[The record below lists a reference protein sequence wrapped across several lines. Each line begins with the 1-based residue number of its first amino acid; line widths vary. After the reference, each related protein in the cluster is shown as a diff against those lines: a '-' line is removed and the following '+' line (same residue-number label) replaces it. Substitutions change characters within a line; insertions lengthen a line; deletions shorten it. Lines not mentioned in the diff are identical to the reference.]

1 MRQLLVVTGQQSMSY
16 HPFWP
21 DGQRFAFV
29 LTHDIETE
37 EGQAHVRAV
46 ADLDESFGF
55 RSSLQLCAG
64 GLPS

>member
-1 MRQLLVVTGQQSMSY
+1 MGY

-37 EGQAHVRAV
+37 EGQAYVRASCRSK
-46 ADLDESFGF
+46 DESFGF
-55 RSSLQLCAG
+55 RSSFNFV
-64 GLPS
+64 PSGTASDYE